1 MANAPIDQNSR
12 QALTALSSTD
22 HTTIVPLYAD
32 PVTHRLLT
40 DSAAASGTVTTVS
53 VTTANG
59 ISGTV
64 ANATTT
70 PSITLTLGAITP
82 TSVNGLTL
90 ASQAIGFTIAG
101 GTTSKTLTVP
111 LDASV
116 SGTNTGDNTVATALL
131 SATTT
136 VGVSSATAP
145 TTGQVLTATSGT
157 AATWQTPAAGGTGTV
172 TSVSVVTANGIS
184 GTVANATTTP
194 AITLAVATQ
203 AAGDSTTNVATTAFV
218 QQAVRSVPS
227 KEASKYATTTAL
239 ATVTYYNG
247 VANDGVGATLTG
259 VGLGAITLDG
269 NTPIVGDRLLVKN
282 QASTF
287 QNGIYTVT
295 IVGTAGTVFVLTR
308 ALDFN
313 QSIDIKT
320 GASTYVTSGTTLAAT
335 TWDVSSADSPVM
347 GTDAITFI
355 QSAGPGSLIA
365 GTGISITGVTVAV
378 DSTIA
383 TLTGTQ
389 TLTNKTLTSPTLTT
403 PALGTPASG
412 VMTNVTGT
420 ATGLTAGLATNMA
433 GGLGGQINYQSA
445 VNTTAMLANGTAG
458 QILSSQ
464 GTTLAPA
471 WIANSV
477 AISTGV
483 SGLGTGVATALAVN
497 VGNTTGSLVTV
508 DGTQTLTNKR
518 ITPRVLSA
526 ASYTTD
532 TGTSIAGDS
541 LDMFIVT
548 AQAGALLFN
557 NPTGTPTD
565 GQKLIITVASS
576 TTTARALTWGNAYG
590 ATTVALP
597 TTTAATTVTLSIG
610 FIWSASKSL
619 WQCVAVA

>member
-518 ITPRVLSA
+518 ITKRVLALSA
-526 ASYTTD
+526 NSATPAINTDLYDVVHITAQTAAITSFTTNL
-532 TGTSIAGDS
+532 TGTPVDGDTLRIS
-541 LDMFIVT
+541 VTGTAAVALTFGASFEASTVALSTTTVTTARLDMGFFWNTETSKWRQT
-548 AQAGALLFN
+548 AQA
-557 NPTGTPTD
+557 
-565 GQKLIITVASS
+565 
-576 TTTARALTWGNAYG
+576 
-590 ATTVALP
+590 
-597 TTTAATTVTLSIG
+597 
-610 FIWSASKSL
+610 
-619 WQCVAVA
+619 